1 MPLRFFLSATG
12 LSLLVL
18 LSACKKS
25 EAPASASGAA
35 VGPRT
40 VLNFGN
46 GTEPQDLDPQVVT
59 GVPENKIINALFEGL
74 VAEGPTGADTVPG
87 VAARWEIS
95 PDRLTYTFFLR
106 PDAKWSNGESVTAAD
121 FIASFRRILTPSL
134 AAEYAYK
141 LYVVAGAEEFNRGK
155 FTDFAKVGF
164 SAPDPLTLRF
174 QLHSPAPFLIE
185 ALKHYSWFPVHLP
198 TIAKFGDPARKG
210 SPWTRPENFVGNGP
224 FVLKE
229 WRPNQRIVV
238 TRSPT
243 YWDRAT
249 VKLDTI
255 NFLPTESIDTEERM
269 FRTGQVD
276 RTNELPNTKIDTYKR
291 DFAASYRQDPYYGV
305 YFFRVNVTRPPL
317 NDARV
322 RRALAIAIDRESI
335 VKNVTRGGQSP
346 AYNFCPP
353 SAQFTSQARIAGD
366 LAEARRLL
374 AEAGFPEGR
383 GFPKISLLYNTSENH
398 RAIAEAVQQMWRRNL
413 GVEIGLTNQEWK
425 VYLDSQDNLAY
436 DLSRAGWI
444 ADYTDPNTFMDMW
457 TTGGGNNDTGWSHPG
472 YEDLLKRSRAANN
485 DTERFALYQQ
495 MEKIL
500 AEEVPIIPV
509 YFYTRV
515 FAINPKLRYVPNVID
530 NRNWKFVEFLP

>member
-155 FTDFAKVGF
+155 LTDFAKVGF
-164 SAPDPLTLRF
+164 SAPDPLTLSF